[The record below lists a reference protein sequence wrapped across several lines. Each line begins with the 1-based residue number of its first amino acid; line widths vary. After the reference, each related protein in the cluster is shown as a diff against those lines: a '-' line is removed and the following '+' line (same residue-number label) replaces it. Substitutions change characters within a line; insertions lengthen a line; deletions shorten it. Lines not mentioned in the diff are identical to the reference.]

1 MLTADLAMNYRRGNR
16 ITPRYLES
24 GDPRHL
30 QTAADLTLIVEQ
42 HRGGRRAELE
52 RALDEYIGVGT
63 DYKILR
69 GLIKLLTDR
78 CEFETSGAKDPAEI
92 RRALFTKAAA
102 HHLKSE
108 KVKSERAIIDDDQ
121 LRQRLIAEV
130 ASELECSPEEVM
142 EGLYADLSGN
152 QRLVAFEEMS
162 AEDLLD
168 RYNLAQAQA
177 LLYRCSEMRLRIEPQ
192 EPSVTRRLFAEI
204 KAFRLIHAIKG
215 NPASGYDAQ
224 LSGPVSIFH
233 RSQRYGVQMAVFL
246 PALLLYPGWRMRAEI
261 GTKTGAAFFDLA
273 SDQTRLRSH
282 YVTDDLQSQNPQIAK
297 LLEDFGKLDGEWIA
311 QPSQEVI
318 DLGESAFVPDL
329 VFTREGDGPIYLE
342 LLGYWTPRSLN
353 ERLKEFARAG
363 FDNYVIAA
371 SEEMRCSR
379 DAPSQ
384 LPPNVI
390 VCKKSLH
397 ARELQARLARLT
409 ETPG

>member
-1 MLTADLAMNYRRGNR
+1 MSWRRGNR
-16 ITPRYLES
+16 ISPRYLQS
-24 GDPRHL
+24 DDPRHL
-30 QTAADLTLIVEQ
+30 QTAADLALIVEQ
-42 HRGGRRAELE
+42 HRGRRRAELE
-52 RALDEYIGVGT
+52 RALDEYIGAGT
-63 DYKILR
+63 DYKVLR

-78 CEFETSGAKDPAEI
+78 CEFETAGAKDPAEI
-92 RRALFTKAAA
+92 RRALFTKAAS
-102 HHLKSE
+102 HHP
-108 KVKSERAIIDDDQ
+108 VVADDQ

-130 ASELECSPEEVM
+130 AAELECSPEEVM
-142 EGLYADLSGN
+142 AGLYADLSGN
-152 QRLVAFEEMS
+152 QRLVAFEETS

-192 EPSVTRRLFAEI
+192 EPGVTRRLFSEI

-215 NPASGYDAQ
+215 NPSSGYDAQ

-246 PALLLYPGWRMRAEI
+246 PALLLYPGWRMQAEI
-261 GTKTGAAFFDLA
+261 GTKTGAAFFELD
-273 SDQTRLRSH
+273 SRQTRLRSH
-282 YVTDDLQSQNPQIAK
+282 YVADELRSQNPQIAK
-297 LLEDFGKLDGEWIA
+297 LLEDFGKLDGEWSA

-329 VFTREGDGPIYLE
+329 VFIRDGDEPIYLE

-363 FDNYVIAA
+363 FGNYAIAA

-384 LPPNVI
+384 LPTNVI
-390 VCKKSLH
+390 VYKKSLN

-409 ETPG
+409 EISDRL

>member
-1 MLTADLAMNYRRGNR
+1 MLTADLAMSFRRGSR
-16 ITPRYLES
+16 ISPRYLQSDE
-24 GDPRHL
+24 PRHI
-30 QTAADLTLIVEQ
+30 QTAADLAIIVEQ
-42 HRGGRRAELE
+42 HRGRRRAELE

-63 DYKILR
+63 DYKVLR

-78 CEFETSGAKDPAEI
+78 CEFETAGAKDPAEI

-102 HHLKSE
+102 HHP
-108 KVKSERAIIDDDQ
+108 VVADDQ

-130 ASELECSPEEVM
+130 AAELECSPEDVM
-142 EGLYADLSGN
+142 AGLYADLSGN

-177 LLYRCSEMRLRIEPQ
+177 LLYRCSEMRLRIDPQ
-192 EPSVTRRLFAEI
+192 EPGVTRRLFAEI
-204 KAFRLIHAIKG
+204 KAFRLIHAIRG
-215 NPASGYDAQ
+215 NPASGYDMQ

-261 GTKTGAAFFDLA
+261 GTKTGAAFFELD
-273 SDQTRLRSH
+273 SKQKHLRSH
-282 YVTDDLQSQNPQIAK
+282 YVADDIQPQNQQIAK
-297 LLEDFGKLDGEWIA
+297 LLGDFGKLGSEWEA
-311 QPSQEVI
+311 QLSQEVI

-329 VFTREGDGPIYLE
+329 VFIRDDDEPIYLE
-342 LLGYWTPRSLN
+342 MLGYWTPRSLN

-363 FDNYVIAA
+363 FENYAIAA

-390 VCKKSLH
+390 VYKKTLN

-409 ETPG
+409 EISA

>member
-1 MLTADLAMNYRRGNR
+1 MLTADLAMSYRRGNR
-16 ITPRYLES
+16 ISPRYLQS
-24 GDPRHL
+24 DDPRHL
-30 QTAADLTLIVEQ
+30 QTAADLAIIVEQ
-42 HRGGRRAELE
+42 HRGRRRAELE

-78 CEFETSGAKDPAEI
+78 CEFETAGAKDPAEI

-102 HHLKSE
+102 HHSE
-108 KVKSERAIIDDDQ
+108 LAELAVVGDDR
-121 LRQRLIAEV
+121 LRRSLIAEV
-130 ASELECSPEEVM
+130 AAELECLPEDVM
-142 EGLYADLSGN
+142 AGLYADLSGN

-177 LLYRCSEMRLRIEPQ
+177 LLYRCSEIRLRIEPQ
-192 EPSVTRRLFAEI
+192 EPGITRRLFAEI
-204 KAFRLIHAIKG
+204 KAFRLIHAIRG
-215 NPASGYDAQ
+215 NPASGYDMQ

-246 PALLLYPGWRMRAEI
+246 PALLLYPGWSMRAEI
-261 GTKTGAAFFDLA
+261 GTKTGAAFFELD
-273 SDQTRLRSH
+273 SKQTRLRSH
-282 YVTDDLQSQNPQIAK
+282 YVADDLQRQNPQIAK
-297 LLEDFGKLDGEWIA
+297 LLEDFGKLGAEWEA

-329 VFTREGDGPIYLE
+329 VFIRDGDEPIYLE

-363 FDNYVIAA
+363 FGNYAIAA

-390 VCKKSLH
+390 VYKKTLN

-409 ETPG
+409 ETSA

>member
-1 MLTADLAMNYRRGNR
+1 MLTADLALNYRRGNR
-16 ITPRYLES
+16 IMPRYLES

-30 QTAADLTLIVEQ
+30 QTAADLTLIVNQ
-42 HRGGRRAELE
+42 HRGRRRAELE

-78 CEFETSGAKDPAEI
+78 CEFETSCAKDPAEI
-92 RRALFTKAAA
+92 RRALFIKAAA
-102 HHLKSE
+102 NNIKA
-108 KVKSERAIIDDDQ
+108 KRASFDDDQ
-121 LRQRLIAEV
+121 LRQNLIVDV
-130 ASELECSPEEVM
+130 ANELECPPEEVM

-152 QRLVAFEEMS
+152 QRLLTFEEMS

-261 GTKTGAAFFDLA
+261 GTKTGAAFFELD
-273 SDQTRLRSH
+273 SKQKQLRSH
-282 YVTDDLQSQNPQIAK
+282 YVADELQPQNLQIAK
-297 LLEDFGKLDGEWIA
+297 LLEDFGKLDGEWSA

-329 VFTREGDGPIYLE
+329 VFTRDGDEPIYLE

-353 ERLKEFARAG
+353 ERLKEFERAG
-363 FDNYVIAA
+363 FGNYAIAA

-384 LPPNVI
+384 PPPNVI
-390 VCKKSLH
+390 VYKKSLN
-397 ARELQARLARLT
+397 ARELQVRLARLV
-409 ETPG
+409 ETSD

>member
-1 MLTADLAMNYRRGNR
+1 MLTTDLAMSYRRGSR

-24 GDPRHL
+24 DNPRHL

-42 HRGGRRAELE
+42 HRGSRRAELE

-78 CEFETSGAKDPAEI
+78 CEFETAGARDPAEI

-102 HHLKSE
+102 HHSRA
-108 KVKSERAIIDDDQ
+108 ERAVIADDQ
-121 LRQRLIAEV
+121 LRQRLIVEV
-130 ASELECSPEEVM
+130 ATELECSPEEVM
-142 EGLYADLSGN
+142 AGLYADLSGN
-152 QRLVAFEEMS
+152 QRLAAFEEMS
-162 AEDLLD
+162 PEVLLD

-177 LLYRCSEMRLRIEPQ
+177 LLYRCSEIRLRIEPQ

-261 GTKTGAAFFDLA
+261 GTKTGAAFFELD
-273 SDQTRLRSH
+273 SDQTLLRSH
-282 YVTDDLQSQNPQIAK
+282 YVTDDLQPQNPQIAK
-297 LLEDFGKLDGEWIA
+297 LLEDFGKLDGEWSA

-329 VFTREGDGPIYLE
+329 VFIREGDEPIYLE
-342 LLGYWTPRSLN
+342 MLGYWTPRSLN

-363 FDNYVIAA
+363 FENYVIAA

-379 DAPSQ
+379 DAPTQ

-390 VCKKSLH
+390 VYKKSLN
-397 ARELQARLARLT
+397 ARELQARLARLV
-409 ETPG
+409 EASD